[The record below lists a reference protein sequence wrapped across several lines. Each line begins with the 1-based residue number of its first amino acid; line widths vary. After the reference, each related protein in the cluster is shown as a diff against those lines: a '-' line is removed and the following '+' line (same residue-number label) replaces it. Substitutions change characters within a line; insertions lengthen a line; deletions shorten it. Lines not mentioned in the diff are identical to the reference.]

1 MSEHHAAG
9 AARPPGR
16 LRLALATG
24 VPFGLFWGV
33 IVAVQDGPVADAG
46 PAAYAIL
53 AGASVVAGALF
64 GLVMALVLGHLQDR
78 AAQRTGV
85 AGVVAQGAV
94 RAAVPGPEVLARV
107 AEAAALLPGGR
118 LAAVDGSRALLRT
131 GVSWRSWGERVEIEV
146 LPQGPAARVV
156 LRSRP
161 LVPFTL
167 VDQGRNAD
175 NVARLAAW
183 VAALP

>member
-1 MSEHHAAG
+1 MSEHDAVRTT
-9 AARPPGR
+9 RPPSR
-16 LRLALATG
+16 LHLALVTG

-33 IVAVQDGPVADAG
+33 IVALQDGPVGDAG

-53 AGASVVAGALF
+53 AGASVVAGVLF
-64 GLVMALVLGHLQDR
+64 GAAMALVLGHLQER
-78 AAQRTGV
+78 AVQQSGV
-85 AGVVAQGAV
+85 PGVVAYGTV

-118 LAAVDGSRALLRT
+118 VTAVDAGRALLRT
-131 GVSWRSWGERVEIEV
+131 GVSWRSWGERVEVEV

-167 VDQGRNAD
+167 VDQGRNAE

-183 VAALP
+183 VADLP